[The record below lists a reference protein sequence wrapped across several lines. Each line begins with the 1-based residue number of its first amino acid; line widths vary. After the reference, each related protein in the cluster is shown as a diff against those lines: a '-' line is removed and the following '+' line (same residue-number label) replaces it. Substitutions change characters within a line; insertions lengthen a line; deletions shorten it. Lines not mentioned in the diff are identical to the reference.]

1 MDNTDISTSNKGKT
15 SVSTN
20 SVEAYSKE
28 TLGDKIC
35 RLTITNVQLMVNK
48 TETEKIKINL
58 ETNRTRLFGKKNS
71 LIIKKEELRAEIVVL
86 NATGSSNILIRN
98 YQDPFLKPI
107 QNKLK
112 AKRPLFF
119 ADLKE
124 NLQKIFI
131 RIRYYQ
137 RFYQ

>member
-1 MDNTDISTSNKGKT
+1 
-15 SVSTN
+15 
-20 SVEAYSKE
+20 
-28 TLGDKIC
+28 
-35 RLTITNVQLMVNK
+35 MVNK

-119 ADLKE
+119 DDLKE